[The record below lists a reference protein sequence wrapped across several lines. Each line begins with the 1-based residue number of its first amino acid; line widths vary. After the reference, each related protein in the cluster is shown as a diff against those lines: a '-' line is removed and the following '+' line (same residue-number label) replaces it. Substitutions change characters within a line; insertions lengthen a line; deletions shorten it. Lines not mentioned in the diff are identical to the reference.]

1 MQAVDV
7 SVDSRYQAFP
17 RAVHLCQTKP
27 TLGMQQLAVK
37 IGKFDGISIHE
48 ANLSYP
54 GAGEI
59 CGSWASKTS
68 KTDNQD

>member
-1 MQAVDV
+1 MQALDV
-7 SVDSRYQAFP
+7 YVDSPYQAFP

-27 TLGMQQLAVK
+27 LLGMQQLAVK
-37 IGKFDGISIHE
+37 IGKLDGISVYE

-59 CGSWASKTS
+59 RGSWASKTS
-68 KTDNQD
+68 NTDN